1 MSKKI
6 VSIVIAF
13 TIVWVVAGCGKN
25 NPVSSYAK
33 NGREALLIVVENNGL
48 LDSMMEAGYGLFHA
62 QIKSILEDVFEL
74 SKNTIPDSLSLTQVV
89 DQFGEDWQISKL
101 VSAAQP
107 YYSKIVSLTDAGAT
121 GKAVLDSLSE
131 MSRNGF
137 AIDMIFNLHGGID
150 FFTGIKSIYFSD
162 RSYNVVAFTD
172 SIKARS
178 ISVRSLYQTCCYG
191 SSMIPAWE
199 KTGII
204 AVNGASDLNSFAM
217 FSPIYFL
224 NNWTGGMTY
233 HDAVQAA
240 FNGEIEKLK
249 SYQSVLPI
257 ITTLLTPDV
266 IAGSTQ
272 EFGGTDSLWLW
283 KTQLGI
289 D

>member
-1 MSKKI
+1 MGKKI

-13 TIVWVVAGCGKN
+13 AIVFALAGCGKD
-25 NPVSSYAK
+25 NPVSVYKK
-33 NGREALLIVVENNGL
+33 NGNEALLIVVENNDL
-48 LDSMMEAGYGLFHA
+48 LDSMMETGYGLFHA
-62 QIKSILEDVFEL
+62 QIKSILADVFEMD
-74 SKNTIPDSLSLTQVV
+74 KNNIPDTMSLTQIV
-89 DQFGEDWQISKL
+89 DQFGEDWQIRKL

-107 YYSKIVSLTDAGAT
+107 YFSKIVSLTDAKAT
-121 GKAVLDSLSE
+121 SKAVLDSLSE

-137 AIDMIFNLHGGID
+137 VIDMIFNLHGGVNW
-150 FFTGIKSIYFSD
+150 GVKSIYFYD
-162 RSYNVVAFTD
+162 GSYDVDAFAD
-172 SIKARS
+172 SIKTRS

-199 KTGII
+199 KTGIV

-233 HDAVQAA
+233 HDAVLAA

-249 SYQSVLPI
+249 SYQSILPI
-257 ITTLLTPDV
+257 ITSLLTPDV

-283 KTQLGI
+283 KTQMGEFQ
-289 D
+289 